1 MAQICKELAI
11 FVWGGKNAI
20 RNSEDSCEIKELKLQ
35 TNEERKSTDMD
46 KYKIK
51 RKDSVL
57 EMTGKKQAVLQGP
70 ARSDPSQN
78 CLLG

>member
-1 MAQICKELAI
+1 MAQICKEFAM
-11 FVWGGKNAI
+11 FVWGGKKAI
-20 RNSEDSCEIKELKLQ
+20 RNSVDSCEIKELKLQ

-57 EMTGKKQAVLQGP
+57 EMTGKKTGCAPGT
-70 ARSDPSQN
+70 
-78 CLLG
+78 CKK